1 MTVQRPDGRRAARAK
16 SLRRFVRRI
25 LAEWRAGRP
34 AEDCMAELSARFQQ
48 EEDEG

>member
-1 MTVQRPDGRRAARAK
+1 MTAQPQNGRRAARAK

-34 AEDCMAELSARFQQ
+34 AED
-48 EEDEG
+48 

>member
-1 MTVQRPDGRRAARAK
+1 MTDPVRRGKRDARAK

-34 AEDCMAELSARFQQ
+34 AEDCMAEISQRFQQ
-48 EEDEG
+48 EAEER